1 MKTLIDKKTKSGSLV
16 LSDEL
21 TVAQAGAIREAL
33 SESLGKVSSLT
44 VDITGASEVD
54 LSFLQLLCSAH
65 LTATNKGKRIALA
78 GRSNKAMQK
87 ALNEAHYRRP
97 VGCILENQKDCLW
110 VGKDR
115 E

>member
-44 VDITGASEVD
+44 VDITGA
-54 LSFLQLLCSAH
+54 
-65 LTATNKGKRIALA
+65 
-78 GRSNKAMQK
+78 
-87 ALNEAHYRRP
+87 
-97 VGCILENQKDCLW
+97 
-110 VGKDR
+110 
-115 E
+115 